1 MKKIWITS
9 IGSSEEMVKKLL
21 SQLKTYGLEGGGHF
35 WQDDLKKFA
44 WIGARDELI
53 DKQTAMWIILGSKE
67 ELFSPD
73 VLYGLSLL
81 TITVKA
87 QRGLNLPVI
96 ILQTDGD
103 PIDPEQLS
111 MPLKDADIMPVSIS
125 GLGAKL
131 VAKAH
136 STPSPVSSEYYMD
149 ILGND
154 QIGQWFEIRPTK
166 ETWSGVMFGVT
177 GAEILFQAV
186 GPSGSLP
193 DKTVLNYP
201 MQGLKLD
208 MGGKEY
214 TAWATQNELNHETS
228 YFVKVEGF
236 PESIIFGS
244 YSTEEKTDVF
254 VFRLK

>member
-44 WIGARDELI
+44 WMGARDVLI
-53 DKQTAMWIILGSKE
+53 EKQTAMWIILVSRE
-67 ELFSPD
+67 ELRSPD
-73 VLYGLSLL
+73 VIYGLSLL

-87 QRGLNLPVI
+87 QKGPNFPVI
-96 ILQTDGD
+96 ILQTDEG

-111 MPLKDADIMPVSIS
+111 TPLKDADIMPASLS

-136 STPSPVSSEYYMD
+136 STGSSIFSEYYMD

-154 QIGQWFEIRPTK
+154 QIGQWFEIRPT
-166 ETWSGVMFGVT
+166 EATWSGVMFGVT
-177 GAEILFQAV
+177 DAEILFQAV

-201 MQGLKLD
+201 MQGLKLE

-214 TAWATQNELNHETS
+214 TAWAAQNELNPKTS
-228 YFVKVEGF
+228 YFVKVNGF
-236 PESIIFGS
+236 PVSIIFGS
-244 YSTEEKTDVF
+244 YSTEEETDVF
-254 VFRLK
+254 VVRLK